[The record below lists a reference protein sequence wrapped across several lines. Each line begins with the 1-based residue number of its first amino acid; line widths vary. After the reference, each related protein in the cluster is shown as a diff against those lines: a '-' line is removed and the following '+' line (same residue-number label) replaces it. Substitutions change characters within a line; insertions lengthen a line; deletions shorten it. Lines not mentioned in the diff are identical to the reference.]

1 MKKLITENDILN
13 LFKKG
18 QNSIIIPKDSLIT
31 PAAKDKIKEL
41 GILISSEVNLKK
53 SFEKELLSPS
63 QTVIALGNDHNGYAY
78 KAFLLDYL
86 YKRGFKLV
94 DVGSYDTKPADFPE
108 IARRACQKIQ
118 SKEAHYAILTDAT
131 GNASAMV
138 CNKFRGIRA
147 ATGYNEFTAKSS
159 REHNNA
165 NVLCLGAK
173 ALGENSLTSIVD
185 AWLTTNFGGERHQK
199 RLDIVSEIEKANFK

>member
-18 QNSIIIPKDSLIT
+18 QNSIIIPKDALIT

-41 GILISSEVNLKK
+41 GILISSEVK
-53 SFEKELLSPS
+53 LSKNQDTAMPAPG
-63 QTVIALGNDHNGYAY
+63 QTVIVLGNDHNGFAY
-78 KAFLLDYL
+78 KTFLLDYL
-86 YKRGFKLV
+86 YKKGYKLV

-138 CNKFRGIRA
+138 CNKFKGIRA

>member
-78 KAFLLDYL
+78 KTFLLDYL
-86 YKRGFKLV
+86 YKRGYKLV

-118 SKEAHYAILTDAT
+118 CKEAHYAILTDAT

>member
-18 QNSIIIPKDSLIT
+18 QNSIIIPKNSLIT

-41 GILISSEVNLKK
+41 GISISSEVSLQKK
-53 SFEKELLSPS
+53 SDAEILSPA
-63 QTVIALGNDHNGYAY
+63 QTIIALGNDHNGFAY
-78 KAFLLDYL
+78 KTFLLDYL
-86 YKRGFKLV
+86 YKKGYKLV
-94 DVGSYDTKPADFPE
+94 DVGSYDSKPADFPE
-108 IARRACQKIQ
+108 LAKRACQKILN
-118 SKEAHYAILTDAT
+118 KESHFAILTDAT

-138 CNKFRGIRA
+138 CNKFKGIRA

-185 AWLTTNFGGERHQK
+185 TWLSTSFGGERHQK
-199 RLDIVSEIEKANFK
+199 RLDIVSEIEKNNFK